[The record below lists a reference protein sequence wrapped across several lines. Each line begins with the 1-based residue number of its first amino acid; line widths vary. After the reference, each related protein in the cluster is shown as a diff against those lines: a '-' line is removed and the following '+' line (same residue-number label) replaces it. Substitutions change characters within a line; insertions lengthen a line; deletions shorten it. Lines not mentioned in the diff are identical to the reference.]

1 LAAGGGDR
9 SSPGNEEAMIFF
21 RIARNE
27 WRSLKSDSVV
37 WLLLISLAVSV
48 SYAIF
53 NGRQIQRR
61 QKEANEEFVEVE
73 AAAVERYHRLNEETW
88 RKIDAGEITE
98 IPEWSNR
105 EFLTPLF
112 SYWDFQLQK
121 SATRPFSP
129 LAFLDLGQS
138 DIYPSA
144 YKPYDPGQFYRET
157 TPSAPQAGNPLSL
170 MIGGFDPAF
179 VVIYLLPLFIIGLS
193 FNLLSSEKESGVL
206 GLLLSHPVSL
216 HTVLWAKIVARAT
229 LVFVPTLIL
238 ITGGMLALD
247 VNWNEEASVTKL
259 ILWLA
264 AVLAYQ
270 TFWFGLAILVNSF
283 GRSSSANALILAV
296 CWLGFALLIPSA
308 CGLVARTV
316 YPVPSPA
323 VLREAKRDAIMDVG
337 ADLWSQG
344 VKELDDENSR
354 TSKLV
359 ARFLEENSDLKIID
373 PPSPGQKFS
382 FTFINDVRNS
392 SPVWRRRTHAQR
404 FHLVYEARAAEIE
417 EIIKPAQDRFDYQYS
432 KQHELFNR
440 LRVMSPAMLCQL
452 ALTRLS
458 GSSAEQHDRFMAQV
472 DRNHREWRHFFLKKT
487 LSGDLLRPDDYA
499 KFPYFHY
506 EIEPLSSILA
516 WIKLPLMEIGVLTVI
531 VAAVGLIKFK
541 TYAVIS

>member
-206 GLLLSHPVSL
+206 GLLL
-216 HTVLWAKIVARAT
+216 
-229 LVFVPTLIL
+229 
-238 ITGGMLALD
+238 
-247 VNWNEEASVTKL
+247 
-259 ILWLA
+259 
-264 AVLAYQ
+264 
-270 TFWFGLAILVNSF
+270 
-283 GRSSSANALILAV
+283 
-296 CWLGFALLIPSA
+296 
-308 CGLVARTV
+308 
-316 YPVPSPA
+316 
-323 VLREAKRDAIMDVG
+323 
-337 ADLWSQG
+337 
-344 VKELDDENSR
+344 
-354 TSKLV
+354 
-359 ARFLEENSDLKIID
+359 
-373 PPSPGQKFS
+373 
-382 FTFINDVRNS
+382 
-392 SPVWRRRTHAQR
+392 

-417 EIIKPAQDRFDYQYS
+417 KIIKPAQDRFDYQYS

-440 LRVMSPAMLCQL
+440 LRVMSPAMLCQF

-516 WIKLPLMEIGVLTVI
+516 WIKLPLMEIGVLTLI